1 MALIEEKKYNN
12 INFITGDKLQLITD
26 LIICLPDNI

>member
-26 LIICLPDNI
+26 LIMFTR